1 MFMTLIVVIVIIIL
15 TASTFAGIRT
25 FLHRSIQFPVKT
37 GALPI
42 DDHFAQEIV
51 NGISSG
57 LVPRIVL
64 AKICGEYFLENTK
77 VACLSGTSI
86 AKAVVVDL
94 PNDLI
99 AKSFASLWQVCENN
113 GAALSPALNQFAQQ
127 IRMEKELRQE
137 LSSSMSGAKLSAWV
151 LAGLPLFGIVL
162 AGFLGVNSLEW
173 LAGSKI
179 GNFNIV
185 AALILEV
192 IGIIWVRKITSRIE
206 NLL

>member
-1 MFMTLIVVIVIIIL
+1 MTLIVVIAIIIL

-25 FLHRSIQFPVKT
+25 FINRSIQFPVKT
-37 GALPI
+37 KVLPI

-64 AKICGEYFLENTK
+64 AKICSEYFLENTRI
-77 VACLSGTSI
+77 ACLSGTSI
-86 AKAVVVDL
+86 TQAIKIDL
-94 PNDLI
+94 PNDLV

-127 IRMEKELRQE
+127 IRVEKELRQE

-173 LAGSKI
+173 LANSRI

-185 AALILEV
+185 LALILEI

>member
-1 MFMTLIVVIVIIIL
+1 MTQVVVIAIIIL
-15 TASTFAGIRT
+15 SVSTLAGIRT
-25 FLHRSIQFPVKT
+25 FLDRSIKFPIKT
-37 GALPI
+37 KALPI

-64 AKICGEYFLENTK
+64 SKICDEYFLENTRI
-77 VACLSGTSI
+77 ACLSGTSI
-86 AKAVVVDL
+86 TQAIKIDL
-94 PNDLI
+94 PNDLV

-127 IRMEKELRQE
+127 IRVEKELRQE

-173 LAGSKI
+173 LANSKI

-192 IGIIWVRKITSRIE
+192 IGIVWVKKITSRIE

>member
-1 MFMTLIVVIVIIIL
+1 MTLIVVIAIIIL

-25 FLHRSIQFPVKT
+25 FLNRSIQFPVKT
-37 GALPI
+37 KALPI

-57 LVPRIVL
+57 LVPRIVF
-64 AKICGEYFLENTK
+64 AKICGEYYLENTRI
-77 VACLSGTSI
+77 ACLSGTSI
-86 AKAVVVDL
+86 TQAIKIDL
-94 PNDLI
+94 PNDLA

-113 GAALSPALNQFAQQ
+113 GASLSPALNQFAQQ
-127 IRMEKELRQE
+127 IRVEKELRQE

-173 LAGSKI
+173 LANSKI

>member
-1 MFMTLIVVIVIIIL
+1 MTLIVVIAIIIL

-25 FLHRSIQFPVKT
+25 FLNRSIQFPVKT
-37 GALPI
+37 KALPI

-64 AKICGEYFLENTK
+64 AKICVEYFLENTRI
-77 VACLSGTSI
+77 ACLLGTSI
-86 AKAVVVDL
+86 TKAIKIDL
-94 PNDLI
+94 PNDLV
-99 AKSFASLWQVCENN
+99 AKSFASLWKVCENN

-127 IRMEKELRQE
+127 IRLENELRQE

-162 AGFLGVNSLEW
+162 AGFLGVNSLAW
-173 LAGSKI
+173 LANSKI

-192 IGIIWVRKITSRIE
+192 IGIIWVKKITSRIE

>member
-1 MFMTLIVVIVIIIL
+1 MNLIVVVAIIIL
-15 TASTFAGIRT
+15 TVSTLTGIRT
-25 FLHRSIQFPVKT
+25 FLNRAIQFPVKT
-37 GALPI
+37 KASPI

-64 AKICGEYFLENTK
+64 AKICGEYFLENTRIS
-77 VACLSGTSI
+77 CLSGTSI
-86 AKAVVVDL
+86 TQALVIDL
-94 PNDLI
+94 PNDLV

-113 GAALSPALNQFAQQ
+113 GAALSPVLNQFAQQ
-127 IRMEKELRQE
+127 IREENELRQE

-151 LAGLPLFGIVL
+151 LAGLPHFGIVL

-173 LAGSKI
+173 LANSKI

>member
-1 MFMTLIVVIVIIIL
+1 MTLIVVVAVIIL
-15 TASTFAGIRT
+15 TVFSLAGIRT
-25 FLHRSIQFPVKT
+25 FINKSIEFPLKIK
-37 GALPI
+37 ALPI
-42 DDHFAQEIV
+42 DNHFAQEIV

-64 AKICGEYFLENTK
+64 AKICGEYYLENTRI
-77 VACLSGTSI
+77 ACLSGTSI
-86 AKAVVVDL
+86 TQAVGIDL
-94 PNDLI
+94 PNDLV

-127 IRMEKELRQE
+127 IRVEKELRQE

-162 AGFLGVNSLEW
+162 AGFLGVNSLDW
-173 LAGSKI
+173 LANSKI

>member
-1 MFMTLIVVIVIIIL
+1 MVIAIIIL
-15 TASTFAGIRT
+15 TVSTLAGIRT
-25 FLHRSIQFPVKT
+25 FVNKSIKFPIKT
-37 GALPI
+37 KALPI

-64 AKICGEYFLENTK
+64 AKICGEYFLENARI
-77 VACLSGTSI
+77 ACLSGTSI
-86 AKAVVVDL
+86 TKAINIDL
-94 PNDLI
+94 PNDLA
-99 AKSFASLWQVCENN
+99 AKGFASLWQVCENN

-127 IRMEKELRQE
+127 IRVEKELRQE

-162 AGFLGVNSLEW
+162 AAFLGVNSLEW
-173 LAGSKI
+173 LANSKI

-192 IGIIWVRKITSRIE
+192 IGIIWVKKITSRIE

>member
-1 MFMTLIVVIVIIIL
+1 MVVAIIIL

-25 FLHRSIQFPVKT
+25 FINRSIQFPVKT
-37 GALPI
+37 KALPI

-64 AKICGEYFLENTK
+64 AKICSEYFLENTRI
-77 VACLSGTSI
+77 ACLYGTSI
-86 AKAVVVDL
+86 TKAIKIDL
-94 PNDLI
+94 PNDLVV
-99 AKSFASLWQVCENN
+99 KSFASLWKVCENN

-127 IRMEKELRQE
+127 IRVEKELRQE

-173 LAGSKI
+173 LANSKI

>member
-1 MFMTLIVVIVIIIL
+1 MTLIVVVAIIIL

-25 FLHRSIQFPVKT
+25 FLNRSIQFPIKT
-37 GALPI
+37 KALPI

-64 AKICGEYFLENTK
+64 AKICGEYYLENTRI
-77 VACLSGTSI
+77 ACLSGTSI
-86 AKAVVVDL
+86 TQAIKIDL
-94 PNDLI
+94 PNDLV

-127 IRMEKELRQE
+127 IRVEKELRQE

-162 AGFLGVNSLEW
+162 AGFLGVNALEW
-173 LAGSKI
+173 LANSKI

-192 IGIIWVRKITSRIE
+192 IGIIWVRNITSRIE

>member
-1 MFMTLIVVIVIIIL
+1 MTLIVVIAIIIL
-15 TASTFAGIRT
+15 TVSTLAGIRT
-25 FLHRSIQFPVKT
+25 FFNRSIKFPVKT
-37 GALPI
+37 KALPI
-42 DDHFAQEIV
+42 DDNFAQEIV
-51 NGISSG
+51 NCISSG

-64 AKICGEYFLENTK
+64 AKICGEYYLENTRI
-77 VACLSGTSI
+77 ACLSGTSI
-86 AKAVVVDL
+86 TQAIEIDL
-94 PNDLI
+94 P
-99 AKSFASLWQVCENN
+99 CENN

-127 IRMEKELRQE
+127 IRVENELRQE

-162 AGFLGVNSLEW
+162 AGFLGVNSLTW
-173 LAGSKI
+173 LANSKI

>member
-1 MFMTLIVVIVIIIL
+1 MTLIVVVAIIIL
-15 TASTFAGIRT
+15 TVSTLAGIRT
-25 FLHRSIQFPVKT
+25 FLNRSIKFPIKT
-37 GALPI
+37 KALPI
-42 DDHFAQEIV
+42 DDNFAQEIV

-64 AKICGEYFLENTK
+64 AKICGEYFLENTRI
-77 VACLSGTSI
+77 ACLSGTSI
-86 AKAVVVDL
+86 TQAIKIDL
-94 PNDLI
+94 PNDLTAI
-99 AKSFASLWQVCENN
+99 SFASLWQVCENN

-127 IRMEKELRQE
+127 IRVEKELRQE

-173 LAGSKI
+173 LANSKI

-185 AALILEV
+185 VAFILEV
-192 IGIIWVRKITSRIE
+192 VGIIWVKKITSRIE

>member
-1 MFMTLIVVIVIIIL
+1 MKIIMGVAIIIL
-15 TASTFAGIRT
+15 TVSTLAGIRT
-25 FLHRSIQFPVKT
+25 FVNKSIKFPLKT
-37 GALPI
+37 KALPI
-42 DDHFAQEIV
+42 DDYFAQEIV

-64 AKICGEYFLENTK
+64 AKICGEYNLENTRI
-77 VACLSGTSI
+77 ACLFGTSI
-86 AKAVVVDL
+86 TKAINIDL
-94 PNDLI
+94 TNDLV
-99 AKSFASLWQVCENN
+99 AKGFASLWQVCENN

-127 IRMEKELRQE
+127 IRVEKELRQE

-151 LAGLPLFGIVL
+151 LAGLPFFGIML
-162 AGFLGVNSLEW
+162 AAFLGVNSLEW
-173 LAGSKI
+173 LANYKI

-192 IGIIWVRKITSRIE
+192 IGIIWVKKITSRIE

>member
-1 MFMTLIVVIVIIIL
+1 MTLIVIIAITIL
-15 TASTFAGIRT
+15 TVSTLAGIRT
-25 FLHRSIQFPVKT
+25 FLNRSIQFPVKT
-37 GALPI
+37 KALPI

-64 AKICGEYFLENTK
+64 AKICSEYFLENTRI
-77 VACLSGTSI
+77 ACLSGTSI
-86 AKAVVVDL
+86 TQAVKIDL
-94 PNDLI
+94 PNDLV
-99 AKSFASLWQVCENN
+99 AKSFTSLWQVCENN

-127 IRMEKELRQE
+127 IRVEKELRQE

-162 AGFLGVNSLEW
+162 AGFLGVNSLAW
-173 LAGSKI
+173 LANSKI

>member
-1 MFMTLIVVIVIIIL
+1 MTLIVVIAIIIL

-25 FLHRSIQFPVKT
+25 FLNRSIQFPVKT
-37 GALPI
+37 KALLI
-42 DDHFAQEIV
+42 DDYFAQEIV

-64 AKICGEYFLENTK
+64 AKICGEYYLESTRI
-77 VACLSGTSI
+77 ACLSGTSI
-86 AKAVVVDL
+86 TQAIKIDL
-94 PNDLI
+94 PNDLV

-113 GAALSPALNQFAQQ
+113 GSALSPALNQFAQQ
-127 IRMEKELRQE
+127 IRVEKELRQE

-173 LAGSKI
+173 LANSKI

-192 IGIIWVRKITSRIE
+192 IGIIWVRRITSRIE

>member
-1 MFMTLIVVIVIIIL
+1 MKIIMVVAIIIL

-25 FLHRSIQFPVKT
+25 FINRSIQFPVKT
-37 GALPI
+37 KALPI

-51 NGISSG
+51 NGVSSG

-64 AKICGEYFLENTK
+64 AKICGEYLLENTRI
-77 VACLSGTSI
+77 ACLSGTSI
-86 AKAVVVDL
+86 TQAIIIDL

-127 IRMEKELRQE
+127 IRVEKELRQE

-151 LAGLPLFGIVL
+151 LAGLPLFGIML
-162 AGFLGVNSLEW
+162 ATFLGVNSLEW
-173 LAGSKI
+173 LANSKI

-185 AALILEV
+185 AAIILEV
-192 IGIIWVRKITSRIE
+192 IGIVWVKKITFRIE

>member
-1 MFMTLIVVIVIIIL
+1 MKIIIVAAIIIL
-15 TASTFAGIRT
+15 TFSTLMGIKT
-25 FLHRSIQFPVKT
+25 FINKSIKFPIKT
-37 GALPI
+37 KALPI
-42 DDHFAQEIV
+42 DDNFAQEIV

-64 AKICGEYFLENTK
+64 AKICGEYFLENARI
-77 VACLSGTSI
+77 ACLSGTSI
-86 AKAVVVDL
+86 TKAINIDL
-94 PNDLI
+94 PNDLV
-99 AKSFASLWQVCENN
+99 AKGFASLWQVCENN

-127 IRMEKELRQE
+127 IRVEKELRQE

-162 AGFLGVNSLEW
+162 AAFLGVNSLEW
-173 LAGSKI
+173 LANSKI

-185 AALILEV
+185 VALILEV
-192 IGIIWVRKITSRIE
+192 IGIIWVKKITSRIE

>member
-1 MFMTLIVVIVIIIL
+1 MKIMMGVAIVIL
-15 TASTFAGIRT
+15 TVSTLAGIRT
-25 FLHRSIQFPVKT
+25 FVNKSIKFPINTK
-37 GALPI
+37 ALPI

-64 AKICGEYFLENTK
+64 AKTCGEYFLEKTRI
-77 VACLSGTSI
+77 ACLSGNSI
-86 AKAVVVDL
+86 TEAIKIDL
-94 PNDLI
+94 PNDLV

-127 IRMEKELRQE
+127 IRVEKELRQE

-173 LAGSKI
+173 LANSKI

-185 AALILEV
+185 AALLLEV
-192 IGIIWVRKITSRIE
+192 IGIIWVKKVTSRIE

>member
-1 MFMTLIVVIVIIIL
+1 MTLIVVVAIIIL
-15 TASTFAGIRT
+15 TVSTLTGIRT
-25 FLHRSIQFPVKT
+25 FLNRSIQFPVKT
-37 GALPI
+37 KALPI
-42 DDHFAQEIV
+42 DDHFSQEIV

-64 AKICGEYFLENTK
+64 AKICGEYLLENTRI
-77 VACLSGTSI
+77 ACLSGTSI
-86 AKAVVVDL
+86 TQAIKIDL
-94 PNDLI
+94 PNDPV
-99 AKSFASLWQVCENN
+99 AKSFALLWQVCENN

-127 IRMEKELRQE
+127 IRVEKELRQE

-173 LAGSKI
+173 LANSKI

>member
-1 MFMTLIVVIVIIIL
+1 MTLILVIAIIIL
-15 TASTFAGIRT
+15 TVSTLTGIRT
-25 FLHRSIQFPVKT
+25 FLNRSIQFPVKT
-37 GALPI
+37 KALPI

-64 AKICGEYFLENTK
+64 AKICGEYLLENTRI
-77 VACLSGTSI
+77 ACLSGTSI
-86 AKAVVVDL
+86 TQALKIDL
-94 PNDLI
+94 LNDLV

-127 IRMEKELRQE
+127 IRVEKELRQE

-151 LAGLPLFGIVL
+151 LAALPLFGIVL

-173 LAGSKI
+173 LANSKL

-192 IGIIWVRKITSRIE
+192 IGIIWVRRITSRIE

>member
-1 MFMTLIVVIVIIIL
+1 MTLIVVIAIIIL
-15 TASTFAGIRT
+15 TVSTLTGIRT
-25 FLHRSIQFPVKT
+25 FLNRSIEFPLKT
-37 GALPI
+37 KALPI
-42 DDHFAQEIV
+42 DDNFAQEIV
-51 NGISSG
+51 NGVSSG

-64 AKICGEYFLENTK
+64 AKICGEYLLENTRI
-77 VACLSGTSI
+77 ACLSGTSI
-86 AKAVVVDL
+86 TQAIIIDL

-127 IRMEKELRQE
+127 IRVENELRQE

-151 LAGLPLFGIVL
+151 LAGLPLFGIAL
-162 AGFLGVNSLEW
+162 AGFLGVNSPEW
-173 LAGSKI
+173 LANSKL

>member
-1 MFMTLIVVIVIIIL
+1 MKIIMGVAITIL
-15 TASTFAGIRT
+15 TASTLAGIRT
-25 FLHRSIQFPVKT
+25 FVNKSIKFPIKT
-37 GALPI
+37 KALPI

-64 AKICGEYFLENTK
+64 ANICGEYFLENTRI
-77 VACLSGTSI
+77 ACLSGTSI
-86 AKAVVVDL
+86 TNAINIDL
-94 PNDLI
+94 PNDLV
-99 AKSFASLWQVCENN
+99 AKGFASLWQVCENN

-127 IRMEKELRQE
+127 IRVEKELRQE

-151 LAGLPLFGIVL
+151 LSGLPLFGIVL
-162 AGFLGVNSLEW
+162 AAFLGVNSLEW
-173 LAGSKI
+173 LANSKI

-185 AALILEV
+185 AAIILEV
-192 IGIIWVRKITSRIE
+192 IGIIWVKKITSRIE

>member
-1 MFMTLIVVIVIIIL
+1 MTLIVVIAIIIL

-25 FLHRSIQFPVKT
+25 FLNRSIQFPVKT
-37 GALPI
+37 KALPI

-64 AKICGEYFLENTK
+64 AKICGEYFLENTRI
-77 VACLSGTSI
+77 ACLSGTSI
-86 AKAVVVDL
+86 TQAIKIDL
-94 PNDLI
+94 PNDLV

-127 IRMEKELRQE
+127 IRVEKELRQE

-162 AGFLGVNSLEW
+162 AGFLGVNSLAW
-173 LAGSKI
+173 LANSKI

-192 IGIIWVRKITSRIE
+192 IGIIWVKKITSRIE

>member
-1 MFMTLIVVIVIIIL
+1 MTLILVIAIIIL
-15 TASTFAGIRT
+15 TVSTLTGIRT
-25 FLHRSIQFPVKT
+25 FLNRSIQFPVKT
-37 GALPI
+37 KALPI

-64 AKICGEYFLENTK
+64 AKICGEYLLENTRI
-77 VACLSGTSI
+77 ACLSGTSI
-86 AKAVVVDL
+86 TQALKIDL
-94 PNDLI
+94 PNDLV

-127 IRMEKELRQE
+127 IRVENELRQE

-162 AGFLGVNSLEW
+162 ASFLGVNSLEW
-173 LAGSKI
+173 LANSKI

>member
-1 MFMTLIVVIVIIIL
+1 MILIVVIAIIIL

-25 FLHRSIQFPVKT
+25 FINRSIQFPVKT
-37 GALPI
+37 KALLI

-64 AKICGEYFLENTK
+64 SKICGEYFLENTRI
-77 VACLSGTSI
+77 ACLSGTSI
-86 AKAVVVDL
+86 TQAIEIDL
-94 PNDLI
+94 PNNLV

-127 IRMEKELRQE
+127 IRVEKELRQE

-173 LAGSKI
+173 LANSRI

-185 AALILEV
+185 LALILEI

>member
-1 MFMTLIVVIVIIIL
+1 MTLIILVAIVIL
-15 TASTFAGIRT
+15 TVSTLAGIRT
-25 FLHRSIQFPVKT
+25 FINKSIKFPIKT
-37 GALPI
+37 KALPI
-42 DDHFAQEIV
+42 DDNFAQEIV

-64 AKICGEYFLENTK
+64 AKICGEYFLEKTRI
-77 VACLSGTSI
+77 ACLSGTSI
-86 AKAVVVDL
+86 TNAVVVDL

-113 GAALSPALNQFAQQ
+113 GAALSSALNQFAQQ

-173 LAGSKI
+173 LANSRI

-192 IGIIWVRKITSRIE
+192 IGIVWVRRITSRIE

>member
-1 MFMTLIVVIVIIIL
+1 MTLIVVVAIIIL
-15 TASTFAGIRT
+15 TVSTLAGIKT
-25 FLHRSIQFPVKT
+25 FLIRSIQFPVKT
-37 GALPI
+37 KALPI

-64 AKICGEYFLENTK
+64 AKICGEYYLENTRS
-77 VACLSGTSI
+77 ACLSGTSI
-86 AKAVVVDL
+86 PQAIKVDL
-94 PNDLI
+94 PNDLV
-99 AKSFASLWQVCENN
+99 AKSFASLWQFCESN

-127 IRMEKELRQE
+127 IRVEKELRQE

-173 LAGSKI
+173 LANSKI

-185 AALILEV
+185 VAFILEV
-192 IGIIWVRKITSRIE
+192 VGIIWVKKITSRIE

>member
-1 MFMTLIVVIVIIIL
+1 MMLIVVIAIIIL

-25 FLHRSIQFPVKT
+25 FINRSIQFPVKT
-37 GALPI
+37 KALLI

-64 AKICGEYFLENTK
+64 SKICGEYFLENTRI
-77 VACLSGTSI
+77 ACLSGTSI
-86 AKAVVVDL
+86 TQAIGIDL
-94 PNDLI
+94 PNDLV

-127 IRMEKELRQE
+127 IRVEKELRQE

-162 AGFLGVNSLEW
+162 SGFLGVNSLTW
-173 LAGSKI
+173 LANSKI

>member
-1 MFMTLIVVIVIIIL
+1 MTLIVVIAIIIL
-15 TASTFAGIRT
+15 TASTFAGIKT
-25 FLHRSIQFPVKT
+25 FLNRSIQFPVKT
-37 GALPI
+37 KALPI

-64 AKICGEYFLENTK
+64 AKICGEYFLENTRI
-77 VACLSGTSI
+77 ACLSGISI
-86 AKAVVVDL
+86 TQAVKIDL
-94 PNDLI
+94 PNDLA

-113 GAALSPALNQFAQQ
+113 GASLSPALNQFAQQ
-127 IRMEKELRQE
+127 IRVEKELRQE

-162 AGFLGVNSLEW
+162 SGFLGVNSLEW
-173 LAGSKI
+173 LANSKI

-192 IGIIWVRKITSRIE
+192 VGIIWVRKITSQIE

>member
-1 MFMTLIVVIVIIIL
+1 MTLIVVIAIIIL

-25 FLHRSIQFPVKT
+25 FINRSIQFPVKT
-37 GALPI
+37 KALLI

-64 AKICGEYFLENTK
+64 SKICGEYFLENTRI
-77 VACLSGTSI
+77 ACLSGTSI
-86 AKAVVVDL
+86 TQAIEIDL
-94 PNDLI
+94 PNNLV

-127 IRMEKELRQE
+127 IRVEKELRQE

-151 LAGLPLFGIVL
+151 LVGLPLFGIVL
-162 AGFLGVNSLEW
+162 AGFLGVNSL
-173 LAGSKI
+173 
-179 GNFNIV
+179 
-185 AALILEV
+185 ILEV
-192 IGIIWVRKITSRIE
+192 IGIIWVKKITSRIE

>member
-1 MFMTLIVVIVIIIL
+1 MTLIVVIAIIIL

-25 FLHRSIQFPVKT
+25 FLNRSIQFPVKT
-37 GALPI
+37 KALPI

-64 AKICGEYFLENTK
+64 AKICGEYFLENTRI
-77 VACLSGTSI
+77 ACLSGTSI
-86 AKAVVVDL
+86 TQAIKIDL
-94 PNDLI
+94 PNDLV

-127 IRMEKELRQE
+127 IRVEKELRQE

-173 LAGSKI
+173 LANSKI

>member
-1 MFMTLIVVIVIIIL
+1 MKIIMGVAIIIL
-15 TASTFAGIRT
+15 TVSTLAGIRV
-25 FLHRSIQFPVKT
+25 FVNKSIKFSIKT
-37 GALPI
+37 KALPI
-42 DDHFAQEIV
+42 DDHFAQKIV

-64 AKICGEYFLENTK
+64 AKICGEYFLENIRI
-77 VACLSGTSI
+77 ACLSGTSI
-86 AKAVVVDL
+86 MKAINIDL
-94 PNDLI
+94 PNDLV

-127 IRMEKELRQE
+127 IRVEKELRQE

-151 LAGLPLFGIVL
+151 LAGLPLFGIML
-162 AGFLGVNSLEW
+162 AAFLGVNSLEW
-173 LAGSKI
+173 LANTKI

-185 AALILEV
+185 AAIILEI
-192 IGIIWVRKITSRIE
+192 IGIIWVKKITSRIE